1 VIKTL
6 HDIKKYSHN
15 QRKIY
20 IFINMKDKY
29 LDKVV
34 DQLVGETTIDY
45 DEEILYPY
53 FGLIASL
60 SSFYLFSNYSPR
72 FLDDSIYRFTQH
84 CRDVYGLTEEE
95 TEYVWK
101 QYRNIIIN
109 KIKSKKSLNESQ
121 KNLNTFIDKVVKMM
135 VKHTKLIPN
144 PINHPYIT
152 KMHVRLPFQISGKG
166 WDDTHGISPSYI
178 TDPTPRML
186 VEIRLHL
193 RDIYGMINREEREE
207 AVKMYLSKVTDMI
220 NDHSIKSL
228 NESTKDNVLD
238 RIAYSMYKESPP
250 DKYPFDV
257 GKISF
262 NDYVKNMYGLS
273 RRDAT
278 YVYRKFRYL
287 KGWDI
292 YINDQTLR
300 DPLNESIRRD
310 KQNEYYSDVAQQLVK
325 ESTIDDSHEENGQWT
340 IYAPHMDRWIGIFGF
355 LGPNFRHYNAFEEY
369 VTTMYGLGYEEAP
382 FVWNKYITTM
392 KIIIKQLTKTEYE
405 DLYWQ
410 RFNESKEDNF
420 LDKIVGHLV
429 DESKISYKSS
439 FRGGI
444 YPYLSHFPRLGF
456 NPFPLTTS
464 HPFSPLLT
472 DLYYHCKEIYGLTER
487 EVQYVWEEY
496 KNIMRGKIEW
506 TKSLNES
513 IKKEFDKKLYDNPR
527 EVVKKHEES
536 KTEYYDRLPKNIQQ
550 SIDKLR
556 IDYDLEITDNH
567 IQKEFEQ
574 EGNWRPDNGGVNKVG
589 ENQIKKLIKDVK
601 IKFPDV
607 KFPYRDIVSSYRS
620 YDKQVINFGYKA
632 IKRGVDDTQIANT
645 LPGFSQHHTG
655 NAFDIFSV
663 KLNFWNNNPS
673 VKKWVEL
680 NAPNYGF
687 EVTYKTKGT
696 LRIAEPWHLYYIT

>member
-1 VIKTL
+1 
-6 HDIKKYSHN
+6 
-15 QRKIY
+15 
-20 IFINMKDKY
+20 MKNKY
-29 LDKVV
+29 LGKVV
-34 DQLVGETTIDY
+34 NQLVSETTIDY
-45 DEEILYPY
+45 ELGNLYTPFFSPY
-53 FGLIASL
+53 SSIFFNYD
-60 SSFYLFSNYSPR
+60 SSFS
-72 FLDDSIYRFTQH
+72 FTRGFKNH
-84 CRDVYGLTEEE
+84 CIDVYGLTKDEI
-95 TEYVWK
+95 EYIWK
-101 QYRNIIIN
+101 EYKDIIID
-109 KIKSKKSLNESQ
+109 KIKHKWIEPIELFNESTGN
-121 KNLNTFIDKVVKMM
+121 KFIDKVVKMM

-392 KIIIKQLTKTEYE
+392 KIIIKQLT
-405 DLYWQ
+405 
-410 RFNESKEDNF
+410 
-420 LDKIVGHLV
+420 
-429 DESKISYKSS
+429 
-439 FRGGI
+439 
-444 YPYLSHFPRLGF
+444 
-456 NPFPLTTS
+456 NP
-464 HPFSPLLT
+464 
-472 DLYYHCKEIYGLTER
+472 DMGY
-487 EVQYVWEEY
+487 Q
-496 KNIMRGKIEW
+496 
-506 TKSLNES
+506 
-513 IKKEFDKKLYDNPR
+513 
-527 EVVKKHEES
+527 
-536 KTEYYDRLPKNIQQ
+536 
-550 SIDKLR
+550 
-556 IDYDLEITDNH
+556 
-567 IQKEFEQ
+567 FE
-574 EGNWRPDNGGVNKVG
+574 NG
-589 ENQIKKLIKDVK
+589 
-601 IKFPDV
+601 
-607 KFPYRDIVSSYRS
+607 
-620 YDKQVINFGYKA
+620 
-632 IKRGVDDTQIANT
+632 
-645 LPGFSQHHTG
+645 
-655 NAFDIFSV
+655 
-663 KLNFWNNNPS
+663 
-673 VKKWVEL
+673 
-680 NAPNYGF
+680 
-687 EVTYKTKGT
+687 
-696 LRIAEPWHLYYIT
+696 